1 MSFRFLKFL
10 FVIIF
15 CATAYTEVCAQA
27 DTGMPIGKPS
37 AASMDDMP
45 DSFKEGLAKQRIK
58 AEEKEYKELI
68 QNGEEA
74 VKLSDEISKNYE
86 SHKNLTA
93 DDTKK
98 IDRLEKV
105 VKKIRQDL
113 GAKDEADPD
122 EEKSDSPL
130 SLKSALSGIKETTSD
145 LLSEL
150 KKTTRHSIS
159 VVAIQSS
166 YTLLKLVRFA
176 KFNKD

>member
-1 MSFRFLKFL
+1 MSLRFSKIF
-10 FVIIF
+10 FVILF
-15 CATAYTEVCAQA
+15 CVIAYTQVCAQDA
-27 DTGMPIGKPS
+27 GLPNGRPS
-37 AASMDDMP
+37 ASNP
-45 DSFKEGLAKQRIK
+45 DELPESFREGIAKQRIK

-68 QNGEEA
+68 EKGEEA
-74 VKLSDEISKNYE
+74 VKLSDEISQNYE

-93 DDTKK
+93 EDTKK

-122 EEKSDSPL
+122 DEKPDAPI
-130 SLKSALSGIKETTSD
+130 SLKSAISGIKETTAD

-150 KKTTRHSIS
+150 KKATRHSIS

-166 YTLLKLVRFA
+166 NTLLNLVRFA
-176 KFNKD
+176 KFNKN